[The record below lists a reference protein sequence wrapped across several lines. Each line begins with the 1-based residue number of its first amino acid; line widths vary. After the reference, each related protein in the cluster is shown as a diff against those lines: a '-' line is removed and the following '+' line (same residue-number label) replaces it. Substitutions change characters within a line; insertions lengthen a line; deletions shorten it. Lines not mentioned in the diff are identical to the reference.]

1 MLQRAVPGV
10 LAIGE
15 QEAAVLQ
22 KVHRED
28 LVSENCYTLGMTARW
43 DWMWEDREFYHAEAR
58 RVV

>member
-1 MLQRAVPGV
+1 M